1 MNKKGFTLIEILI
14 VISLLA
20 IITTSSFIAFRSVNE
35 NSKNNDYTRIVE
47 EFKTTAEVYVDKN
60 EELRKNIYN
69 KEINY
74 YDVTLNMLLKD
85 GLIENDIVNPKTNKK
100 FNYDSY
106 IRISYNNGL
115 KKEFILVK

>member
-20 IITTSSFIAFRSVNE
+20 IITTSSFIAFRSINE
-35 NSKNNDYTRIVE
+35 NSKNNDYTKLVE